1 MNIRQI
7 SFSFMMATAV
17 FLASCSGGSVAF
29 PLPGGDTIPLN
40 HARNLTMVRYDGFTK
55 VELVNPWDTTALLA
69 TYLLVDDSARL
80 DHALLADSRMQ
91 IVRVPLRN
99 ALVFTAVHCGLICE
113 LGKEACIG
121 GVCESQ
127 YIQCLTQP
135 VVDCG
140 SGSSPNHE
148 RIMQLRPD
156 AMIVSPFENQ
166 TGNDKLAQL
175 GIPIIQGAE
184 YMESTALGRAEWMK
198 FYGLLVGAEVE
209 AHSLFRMVEQ
219 RYDSLKETAARQKES
234 PVIFTDK
241 PYGNIWYQPGAE
253 SSAARLYADAG
264 ASIAFPEY
272 KKSGSVPLSVE
283 QVYSRAHDADR
294 WLFICHTPTKP
305 TLAMLAKESDVYT
318 RFKAFQTGHVWVC
331 NTATSDFFESSPFH
345 PDRLLS
351 DILQICHA
359 QQSDTLS
366 LYYYQQL
373 K

>member
-1 MNIRQI
+1 
-7 SFSFMMATAV
+7 MMATAV

-29 PLPGGDTIPLN
+29 SLPEGDTIPLKY
-40 HARNLTMVRYDGFTK
+40 ARNLTMVRYDGFTK
-55 VELVNPWDTTALLA
+55 VELVNPWDTAGILA
-69 TYLLVDDSARL
+69 TYLLVDDSAHL
-80 DHALLADSRMQ
+80 DEALLNDSRVQ
-91 IVRVPLRN
+91 VVRTPLRN

-113 LGKEACIG
+113 LGKEPCIG

-127 YIQCLTQP
+127 YINCLTHP

-140 SGSSPNHE
+140 SGSSPSHE

-156 AMIVSPFENQ
+156 AMIVSPFENN

-175 GIPIIQGAE
+175 GIPIIQAAE
-184 YMESTALGRAEWMK
+184 YMEPTALGRAEWMM
-198 FYGLLVGAEVE
+198 FYGMLVGAETE
-209 AHSLFRMVEQ
+209 AQELFRGVEQ
-219 RYDSLKETAARQKES
+219 RYDSLKNMALQTEEH

-241 PYGNIWYQPGAE
+241 LYGNVWYQPGAE

-272 KKSGSVPLSVE
+272 RQSGSVPLSVE

-294 WLFICHTPTKP
+294 WLFICHTPTLP
-305 TLAMLAKESDVYT
+305 TLATLAGEADVYT
-318 RFKAFQTGHVWVC
+318 RFKAFQTGNVWAC
-331 NTATSDFFESSPFH
+331 NTATSDFFETSPFH

-351 DILQICHA
+351 DILQICHP
-359 QQSDTLS
+359 QLFTTIS
-366 LYYYQQL
+366 LHYYQQL